1 MEYNIQLPLSF
12 QQLLHLVLQLPIA
25 EQKRLTEAIAQNNTW
40 MPNLPMKTIDEI
52 LAEDYQYPQRNPQRL
67 IGAWDGNES
76 IDTLLS
82 LHKK

>member
-1 MEYNIQLPLSF
+1 MEYNVQLPLSF

-25 EQKRLTEAIAQNNTW
+25 EQKRLTEAISQHHTW

-52 LAEDYQYPQRNPQRL
+52 LAEEYQYPPHKPQRL

-82 LHKK
+82 LLKK